1 MGNSTYFF
9 STDFYTVQNL
19 RLILQLFSLRKLKI
33 IFELTPGTPLKLWE
47 LENLEMVLCVCVVVV
62 VGGGGRGVDFIFH
75 KFFIFY
81 TES

>member
-1 MGNSTYFF
+1 MGNSTYLF

-47 LENLEMVLCVCVVVV
+47 LENLEMVLCVCVC
-62 VGGGGRGVDFIFH
+62 GGGGGGEVGG
-75 KFFIFY
+75 
-81 TES
+81 